1 MGLFSLLVS
10 SRFKFG
16 GLAESRYLP
25 ISFRLSSLT
34 QYRLL
39 HFLILCFFV
48 VCYNVPLLSPGSVNL
63 GHIFLWLSWPMIYW
77 FFFIISKNQ
86 LVDSLILWIDIL
98 VSISLIYALIFTIS
112 CHLLGSFSLLWY
124 CAHSNF

>member
-25 ISFRLSSLT
+25 ISFRLFSLT
-34 QYRLL
+34 RYRLL
-39 HFLILCFFV
+39 NFLILCFFV
-48 VCYNVPLLSPGSVNL
+48 VCYNVPLLIPGSVNL
-63 GHIFLWLSWPMIYW
+63 DHIFLWLSWTNDLLI
-77 FFFIISKNQ
+77 FFIISKNQ
-86 LVDSLILWIDIL
+86 LVDSLILWIDFL

-112 CHLLGSFSLLWY
+112 CHLLGSFGLLWY